1 MRTLAID
8 TSTAACSVAL
18 FDEGRLIDSAHHL
31 IGRGHAEQLMV
42 MIAAL
47 DQGGRADRI
56 WVGCGP
62 GSFTGVRVGIAAAL
76 GLGIGWQVPVAGF
89 GSLALVA
96 AAYRGEPV
104 LVAMEGGH
112 GQFFVQSFG
121 ADGAAD
127 ADPESMLPSDAARAA
142 THHVVGSRAAV
153 LVELR
158 RAGVASDAYPDAR
171 HALAVNADQSGWP
184 PRPVYGRAPD
194 AVAKLP

>member
-1 MRTLAID
+1 MRTLVID
-8 TSTAACSVAL
+8 TSSAACSVAL
-18 FDEGRLIDSAHHL
+18 FDDGQLLDSAHRL

-76 GLGIGWQVPVAGF
+76 GLGIGWQVPVTGF
-89 GSLALVA
+89 GSMSLVA
-96 AAYRGEPV
+96 AAFQGEPV

-112 GQFFVQSFG
+112 GEYFVQSFG
-121 ADGAAD
+121 ANGCADGLPQSLPPAD
-127 ADPESMLPSDAARAA
+127 AACLAV
-142 THHVVGSRAAV
+142 HHAVGSRATA
-153 LVELR
+153 LAELR
-158 RAGVASDAYPDAR
+158 GSGVASECYPDAR
-171 HALAVNADQSGWP
+171 HALSINGDQGGWP

-194 AVAKLP
+194 AVAKQA